1 MIKEYCQKG
10 SQIIS
15 MVKKNDYGTQRIN
28 HDFQHSLNYDS
39 HEVIE
44 YKHQIFHVNDQIMM
58 IHNNYDLDYF
68 NGDMGIVRK
77 IENETLTIE
86 LEGKKEILEITAA
99 NLDDVQLSYAITIH
113 KSQGSE
119 YKSGSIIMPAA
130 PSVML
135 SRNLFLTAVSRFKE
149 DVTIY
154 SQNHSW
160 YTAILNIYKQNRIT
174 GLAEKLK
181 KQFA

>member
-1 MIKEYCQKG
+1 
-10 SQIIS
+10 

-39 HEVIE
+39 QEVIE

-86 LEGKKEILEITAA
+86 LEGKKKFWRSLQQIWMMYSYLMQSQFINRKGQSIKVE
-99 NLDDVQLSYAITIH
+99 VLSCQQH
-113 KSQGSE
+113 H
-119 YKSGSIIMPAA
+119 
-130 PSVML
+130 L
-135 SRNLFLTAVSRFKE
+135 SC
-149 DVTIY
+149 
-154 SQNHSW
+154 
-160 YTAILNIYKQNRIT
+160 
-174 GLAEKLK
+174 
-181 KQFA
+181 

>member
-1 MIKEYCQKG
+1 MHDEHFKIYNIPTTESFDHAVKFMIKEYCQKG

-58 IHNNYDLDYF
+58 IHNNYDRDYF

-86 LEGKKEILEITAA
+86 MCIRDRSKTSNLEAQYIAAEKRKKTNQQLLQIIQSLQTELQGKKLGELK
-99 NLDDVQLSYAITIH
+99 Y
-113 KSQGSE
+113 KSQAVPYTHLDV
-119 YKSGSIIMPAA
+119 YKRQG
-130 PSVML
+130 
-135 SRNLFLTAVSRFKE
+135 
-149 DVTIY
+149 
-154 SQNHSW
+154 
-160 YTAILNIYKQNRIT
+160 LNI
-174 GLAEKLK
+174 
-181 KQFA
+181 